1 MLSQQDLEDAFA
13 DAHDALDVMSM
24 VTGAGPIGATVREME
39 ARKSAASGAAGG
51 FSYAEFYRLLASTP
65 SSQNASGRA
74 AYEDDNE
81 DEDDDDDGVD
91 GEGGFP
97 VPIAAEPQL
106 GNGLDGKEHLAAA
119 IGAVPPVV
127 AAATPEPAPPFAT
140 GYQR

>member
-74 AYEDDNE
+74 AYDDDDEDD
-81 DEDDDDDGVD
+81 DDDDDGVD

-97 VPIAAEPQL
+97 GPIAAEPQL

-119 IGAVPPVV
+119 IGAGPVV